1 MCNRGSIS
9 EGACLFECFCVFM
22 ELLWPKY
29 INIWYLIFWSSLG
42 IQYKTYLGCFT
53 LVLPCKM
60 SKWRK
65 IPLTFS
71 VMMCFS
77 NVFVISIHLKKYPR
91 KYLDFFYKLFH
102 HVVTLDKQAW
112 RQVLATCAQN
122 VNKVKKLRII
132 GWDLRSWE
140 EMSTKISQQKSKV
153 FCLTFT
159 SMWSWSSTCW

>member
-1 MCNRGSIS
+1 M
-9 EGACLFECFCVFM
+9 LLCFPGIIVAN
-22 ELLWPKY
+22 Y
-29 INIWYLIFWSSLG
+29 IDIWYLIFWSSLV
-42 IQYKTYLGCFT
+42 IQYKTYLRCFT
-53 LVLPCKM
+53 PVLPCKM
-60 SKWRK
+60 SMWRK
-65 IPLTFS
+65 IPLKFP
-71 VMMCFS
+71 VMLYFS
-77 NVFVISIHLKKYPR
+77 NIFIISIHLEKYPR
-91 KYLDFFYKLFH
+91 KYVKLWISLEVFH
-102 HVVTLDKQAW
+102 PIVTLDKQAW